1 MLSNEKLSKA
11 IEYCFSDRVC
21 GSNELKAK
29 GVTNAI
35 LLGIKARDGEFIST
49 SSCSDAECMIYE
61 AVKYF
66 NREGIIRVKAKMT
79 YGIITA
85 GSIGTVVEFVE
96 NGARI
101 KWDIDGSIDSVG
113 KDLYDII
120 E

>member
-11 IEYCFSDRVC
+11 IEYCFSDRVW

-35 LLGIKARDGEFIST
+35 LLGIKARDGEITST

-66 NREGIIRVKAKMT
+66 NR
-79 YGIITA
+79 
-85 GSIGTVVEFVE
+85 
-96 NGARI
+96 
-101 KWDIDGSIDSVG
+101 
-113 KDLYDII
+113 
-120 E
+120 